1 MDQNQKE
8 IKRIRTAANV
18 GLYGSLLLCI
28 ATVAEHYLD
37 KYVWA
42 REITANEYTRRL
54 FLMVGLVLAVL
65 DIALALFTMRK
76 QTPRLRQMDTVE
88 EKLSAYRRLVGTI
101 YYSSLIVVLI
111 VSAIIVITHENT
123 MIMLLLLLFVTLVLN
138 YPNMYKMKADMGLL
152 DNEMADLFGNDYI
165 RDKGEGSST
174 ENTNAEQ

>member
-1 MDQNQKE
+1 MNE
-8 IKRIRTAANV
+8 IKKIRTAANI

-28 ATVAEHYLD
+28 ATVAEHYLS
-37 KYVWA
+37 KYVWV
-42 REITANEYTRRL
+42 REITTNDYTRRL
-54 FLMVGLVLAVL
+54 FLMVGLVLAVGE
-65 DIALALFTMRK
+65 IAMALFAMRK
-76 QTPRLRQMDTVE
+76 QTPRLRQMDTVD

-101 YYSSLIVVLI
+101 YYSSLFVVLV

-152 DNEMADLFGNDYI
+152 DDEMAELFGSNYI

-174 ENTNAEQ
+174 ENTNVEQ

>member
-8 IKRIRTAANV
+8 IKRIKTAANV

-54 FLMVGLVLAVL
+54 FLMAGLVLAVL

-76 QTPRLRQMDTVE
+76 QTPRLRQMNTVE

-123 MIMLLLLLFVTLVLN
+123 MIMLLLLLFVALVLN

-152 DNEMADLFGNDYI
+152 DDEMAELFGSDYI
-165 RDKGEGSST
+165 RDKGERSST

>member
-1 MDQNQKE
+1 MNE
-8 IKRIRTAANV
+8 IKKIRTAANI

-28 ATVAEHYLD
+28 ATVAEHYLS
-37 KYVWA
+37 KYVWV
-42 REITANEYTRRL
+42 REITTNDYTRRL
-54 FLMVGLVLAVL
+54 FLMVGLVLAVGE
-65 DIALALFTMRK
+65 IAMALFTMRK
-76 QTPRLRQMDTVE
+76 QTPRLRQMDTVD

-101 YYSSLIVVLI
+101 YYSSLFVVLI

-152 DNEMADLFGNDYI
+152 DDEMAALFGNDYI
-165 RDKGEGSST
+165 RDKMEESST